1 MLARVVAYGWH
12 VYRWDTACADPIGHE
27 HLVAAT
33 EQCTHTNRPRGRT
46 CLRRSNHRRGGA
58 PESKRQP
65 SDHRP
70 RALRG
75 PVRHRPGD
83 PHAARGAIHTE
94 HPTAPTH
101 TARGH
106 ASHRVPN
113 TLTTR
118 GPAHAHHR
126 APHAHATRTA
136 AESPCTSPTV
146 VDQALEALVADCES
160 LWAFY
165 RLQDSEW
172 PFAPGPSSAWNSR
185 NPIQDWR
192 GVIVSDGRVTQLTL
206 HRLDLSGT
214 ITGDPL
220 HNLTRL
226 KKLHLIGP
234 SEGSQLGGAIP
245 VWLGDATSLR
255 ELLLINHNLT
265 GPIPPELA
273 NLANLVRL
281 DLSNNQLTGPIPPE
295 LANLTNLR
303 HLDVSEQP
311 ARQGAIPPGSRP
323 SPILWAPT
331 QAQFGPP
338 APEGRSRA

>member
-1 MLARVVAYGWH
+1 M
-12 VYRWDTACADPIGHE
+12 
-27 HLVAAT
+27 
-33 EQCTHTNRPRGRT
+33 
-46 CLRRSNHRRGGA
+46 
-58 PESKRQP
+58 
-65 SDHRP
+65 
-70 RALRG
+70 
-75 PVRHRPGD
+75 
-83 PHAARGAIHTE
+83 
-94 HPTAPTH
+94 
-101 TARGH
+101 
-106 ASHRVPN
+106 
-113 TLTTR
+113 
-118 GPAHAHHR
+118 
-126 APHAHATRTA
+126 
-136 AESPCTSPTV
+136 

-303 HLDVSEQP
+303 HLDVSNNQLTGP
-311 ARQGAIPPGSRP
+311 IPPELANLTNLRHLDVSNNQLTGPIPPELANPELANLPKRVQIDFSNNP
-323 SPILWAPT
+323 LLEPPETPCTSPTVVDQALEALVADCEGLWAFYTSQGNRGRLEYDPT
-331 QAQFGPP
+331 ERGGDPTTAWNRNNPLESWRGVTV
-338 APEGRSRA
+338 EDGRVTRLELTLIVHESWR